1 MVTASFVG
9 LVLDVAQGL
18 GDGHG
23 LGEPHGLRQ
32 TRGREQDLELE
43 RHLVL
48 SLHLDFCSLFL
59 CFLQEQACRC
69 VMIQHTTCLF
79 LPPNS
84 TFSSVWL
91 GGAKKG

>member
-9 LVLDVAQGL
+9 LVLDVTQGL

-23 LGEPHGLRQ
+23 LGEPHGLRK

-48 SLHLDFCSLFL
+48 LSLHLDFFCSLSL
-59 CFLQEQACRC
+59 LLAGASLQQ
-69 VMIQHTTCLF
+69 VVL
-79 LPPNS
+79 
-84 TFSSVWL
+84 
-91 GGAKKG
+91 